1 MFLYFTLNAA
11 KSYNTATGTQK
22 EKKPRIPI
30 QQIKVTLICRQTE
43 VISTS
48 PLLACGTVSFNVQMH
63 QV

>member
-22 EKKPRIPI
+22 EKHQEYLFNKSN
-30 QQIKVTLICRQTE
+30 QSHWFE

-63 QV
+63 LV